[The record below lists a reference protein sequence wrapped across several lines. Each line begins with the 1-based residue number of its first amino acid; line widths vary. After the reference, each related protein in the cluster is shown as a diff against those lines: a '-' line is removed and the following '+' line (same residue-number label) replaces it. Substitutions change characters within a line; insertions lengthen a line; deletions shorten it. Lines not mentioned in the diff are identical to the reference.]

1 MKVTTPKGRKRTI
14 VSILVSSAFLFN
26 SICFLANILV
36 PSMFG
41 FGDIFIILVLLVGIL
56 MCFPLIRLNWKNLF
70 LNFVLLLWM
79 ALSYIYYDGESAI
92 AVIMQNFIV
101 WGFGVTII
109 MMQDYDL
116 KLTLEISLYMSC
128 IVIIFEL
135 VSNAQL
141 AYEPMTWS
149 YAIFPCIATMLVH
162 FAYCRFDG
170 VLKRLLYIPGFIML
184 VKFVMF
190 ANRGAIVSLMALLYL
205 IAIKGIHAK
214 KELKNKKFLN
224 KVLLV
229 LLICVVLFYEEIIY
243 FLYDFTTSL
252 GYDISSV
259 GKMYRLILEDN
270 VTNNRSELYAYAMNG
285 FLNSPL
291 WGNGIGGFS
300 ANHGGWVHNIVLQ
313 LLYEGGILL
322 FTIILVPVAKI
333 TIYFLK
339 GKNIDR
345 DMYAFFTLL
354 FCTSVPRLL
363 FSTELWNTQGF
374 WMLIAFGM
382 ACMNGMIRRKDR

>member
-1 MKVTTPKGRKRTI
+1 MEVTTRKSRKSII

-26 SICFLANILV
+26 SICLLANILF
-36 PSMFG
+36 PSVSG
-41 FGDIFIILVLLVGIL
+41 FGDIFIIFVLLVGIFI
-56 MCFPLIRLNWKNLF
+56 CFPIVRINWGNLTLNLI
-70 LNFVLLLWM
+70 LLAWM
-79 ALSYIYYDGESAI
+79 VFSYIYYSGDSTI
-92 AVIMQNFIV
+92 AGLLKNFTV
-101 WGFGVTII
+101 WGIGITII

-116 KLTLEISLYMSC
+116 KLTLDFSLYVSFF
-128 IVIIFEL
+128 VILFEVAGNGHL
-135 VSNAQL
+135 T
-141 AYEPMTWS
+141 YESMTWS

-162 FAYCRFDG
+162 FAYSRFDG

-224 KVLLV
+224 IVLLV

-322 FTIILVPVAKI
+322 FTIILVPVAMI